1 MIDKLVKKNQRDK
14 GTDRCWTGSNAFLCA
29 GIYKEDSI

>member
-1 MIDKLVKKNQRDK
+1 MIDKLVKKIK
-14 GTDRCWTGSNAFLCA
+14 ETKATDRCWTGSDAFLCA